1 MKVTLKQR
9 QWTVFGSQ
17 RRFRVLAAGR
27 RFGKTYLALTELC
40 RAAWG
45 SGRLAWYVA
54 PTYRQAKRI
63 WQRYEAEGDAGLV
76 HRLRGKPGLRHK
88 PVSLRVEVLA
98 RCAEERYADFGLT

>member
-1 MKVTLKQR
+1 MKIVLKRAQGKIFR
-9 QWTVFGSQ
+9 CAD
-17 RRFRVLAAGR
+17 RFRVLAAGR

-63 WQRYEAEGDAGLV
+63 AWKPLKQLTKDYWASKPNETDLSIELICGGTIA
-76 HRLRGKPGLRHK
+76 LRG
-88 PVSLRVEVLA
+88 
-98 RCAEERYADFGLT
+98 ADN